1 MPRRTDKIDA
11 VRLSASLTDF
21 QFDIIE
27 GVSGTDIPAKALPG
41 VSFNTSTFEAGL
53 TTGQVLRAFA
63 RDKWRNWLLALTCG
77 FRQRVRYVLD
87 TYRKYVS
94 LMLTTSIL

>member
-27 GVSGTDIPAKALPG
+27 GVSGTDIQLKLCM
-41 VSFNTSTFEAGL
+41 V
-53 TTGQVLRAFA
+53 
-63 RDKWRNWLLALTCG
+63 
-77 FRQRVRYVLD
+77 
-87 TYRKYVS
+87 
-94 LMLTTSIL
+94 

>member
-11 VRLSASLTDF
+11 MRLSASLTGF

-27 GVSGTDIPAKALPG
+27 GVSGADNPTKALPG
-41 VSFNTSTFEAGL
+41 VSFTTSTFEAGL
-53 TTGQVLRAFA
+53 TTGQVLRGFA
-63 RDKWRNWLLALTCG
+63 RDNWRNWLLALTCG

-87 TYRKYVS
+87 TCRKYAS
-94 LMLTTSIL
+94 LMLATSIL